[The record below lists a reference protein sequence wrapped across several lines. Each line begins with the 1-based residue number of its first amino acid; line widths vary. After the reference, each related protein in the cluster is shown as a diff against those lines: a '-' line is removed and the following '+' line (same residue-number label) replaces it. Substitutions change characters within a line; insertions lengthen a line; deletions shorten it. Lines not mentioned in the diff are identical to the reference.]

1 MHVTPA
7 AACLAHR
14 RGPCRFA
21 NWPHTRR
28 VGGGGLKEEAA
39 RSDRQVA
46 DFLSQGIDMGS
57 SSRQP
62 HDQWVFEAT
71 LRDLNAS

>member
-1 MHVTPA
+1 MSV
-7 AACLAHR
+7 CKLA
-14 RGPCRFA
+14 
-21 NWPHTRR
+21 PHAEGR
-28 VGGGGLKEEAA
+28 GGGLKEEAA
-39 RSDRQVA
+39 GSDRQVA